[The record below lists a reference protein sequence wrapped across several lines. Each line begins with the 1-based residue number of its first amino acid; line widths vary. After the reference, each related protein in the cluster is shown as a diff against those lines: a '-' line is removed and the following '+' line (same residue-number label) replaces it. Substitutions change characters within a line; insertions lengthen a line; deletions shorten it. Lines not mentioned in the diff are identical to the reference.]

1 MNKLL
6 LDIFKK
12 EGIKC
17 FYISR
22 GNELDDCIVF
32 NHISKPLTFSDN
44 QLESVEYTILL
55 NFYCKKNIELN
66 KQRILKIMLD
76 NGFKL
81 NQVNQTLQEENG
93 VFNTPF
99 KFKKILYGE

>member
-12 EGIKC
+12 ENIKC
-17 FYISR
+17 FYIHR
-22 GNELDDCIVF
+22 GNETDECVVF
-32 NHISKPLTFSDN
+32 NHISKPLNFSDN
-44 QLESVEYTILL
+44 KFESIEYTILL
-55 NFYCKKNIELN
+55 NFYCRKDIELN
-66 KQRILKIMLD
+66 KKKILKIMLD

-81 NQVNQTLQEENG
+81 NQINQTLQEDNG